1 MHEAIEHLR
10 SVDARLGEV
19 IERVGPFAMNYR
31 DPSFD
36 TMVRSIVY
44 QQVSGRAAATV
55 YGRLE
60 SALGVSGMLPE
71 ALLLLTPEQLRA
83 CGLSGQKS
91 RYLRDLAEHSVRG
104 SVQFHTLHALSDD
117 EVIEHLTAV
126 KGVGVWTAQMFLMF
140 ALKRPDILPTADLGI
155 RNAMQ
160 KVYRLRQP
168 PKPERMIKIAKPW
181 RPYASVACW
190 YLWRSLDGTATL

>member
-1 MHEAIEHLR
+1 MREAITHLK
-10 SVDARLGEV
+10 SVDPRLAEV
-19 IERVGPFAMNYR
+19 IDRVGPFCMNYR
-31 DPSFD
+31 EPCFE

-44 QQVSGRAAATV
+44 QQVSGKAAATV
-55 YGRLE
+55 FARLE
-60 SALGVSGMLPE
+60 TALGAAGVQPE
-71 ALLLLTPEQLRA
+71 ALLLLDADALRA

-104 SVQFHTLHALSDD
+104 SVQFHTLHELPDD
-117 EVIEHLTAV
+117 AVIEHLTAV

-160 KVYRLRQP
+160 KVYKLRQP
-168 PKPERMIKIAKPW
+168 PKPERMVRIAKPW
-181 RPYASVACW
+181 RPYTSIACW